1 MNGLLKSK
9 KWQLK
14 ENAEVVVLAAQIEAD
29 INELETF
36 EERQMFLEELGLE
49 ERGVN
54 RLIRKA
60 YDLLHLQTYFTA
72 GVKEEDLDNW

>member
-1 MNGLLKSK
+1 MAA
-9 KWQLK
+9 K

-49 ERGVN
+49 ELGAN

-72 GVKEEDLDNW
+72 G